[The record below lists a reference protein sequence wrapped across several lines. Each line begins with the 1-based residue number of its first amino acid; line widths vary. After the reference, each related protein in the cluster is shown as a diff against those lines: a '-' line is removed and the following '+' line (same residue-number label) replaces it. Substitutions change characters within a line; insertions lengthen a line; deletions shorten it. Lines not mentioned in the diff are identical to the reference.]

1 MQTWVDLPAPPR
13 HNGGQMGDKK
23 MRFFAVIISAALA
36 GTSLQARDMRPS
48 DVDALP
54 SSAPTAIS
62 SYGSDP
68 LQMGELRVPAGKRPH
83 PVAIVVH
90 GGCWTKGFATRRN
103 TAAMATALTKRGI
116 ATWNIE
122 YRQVGDAGAGWPGTF
137 QDWGAAADHLR
148 KLAKPHRLD
157 LSRVVA
163 VGHSAGAHAALW
175 LAARHRL
182 PAASEVRGAN
192 PLRLKGAVAID
203 GPGDL
208 APFVGFDAEICGK
221 PVIAPLMGGTPD
233 KVPAHY
239 AQGSPARLLP
249 LGAPQYLVATAV
261 LTPEAAAAYSAAAT
275 SKGDRV
281 EVIKP
286 IDADHFNII
295 APGEPQWAAVEALI
309 LKAFR

>member
-1 MQTWVDLPAPPR
+1 ML
-13 HNGGQMGDKK
+13 M
-23 MRFFAVIISAALA
+23 IAA
-36 GTSLQARDMRPS
+36 GSTHAREMSPK

-54 SSAPTAIS
+54 SSMPTAIS
-62 SYGSDP
+62 QYGADA
-68 LQMGELRVPAGKRPH
+68 LQMGELRLPAGKGPF

-122 YRQVGDAGAGWPGTF
+122 YRQVGEAGAGWPGTF

-148 KLAKPHRLD
+148 KLARPHRLD
-157 LSRVVA
+157 LARVVA

-182 PAASEVRGAN
+182 PPTSEVRGAN
-192 PLRLKGAVAID
+192 PLQMKAAVAID

-208 APFVGFDAEICGK
+208 EPFIGFDAEVCGK

-233 KVPAHY
+233 TVPARY
-239 AQGSPARLLP
+239 AQGTPARLLP
-249 LGAPQYLVATAV
+249 HGAPQYLVATAV
-261 LTPEAAAAYSAAAT
+261 LTPEAAAAYTASATA
-275 SKGDRV
+275 KGDRV
-281 EVIKP
+281 ETISP
-286 IDADHFNII
+286 AGADHFNII
-295 APGEPQWAAVEALI
+295 APGEPQWSEVEALI